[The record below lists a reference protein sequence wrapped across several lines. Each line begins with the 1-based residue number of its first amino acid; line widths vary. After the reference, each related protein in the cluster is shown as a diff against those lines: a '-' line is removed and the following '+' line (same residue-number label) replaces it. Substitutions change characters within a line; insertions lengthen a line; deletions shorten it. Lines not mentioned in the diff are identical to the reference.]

1 MAYLEIKNFTKSFG
15 QTEVLKGVS
24 VSVEKGQVVS
34 IIGSSGS
41 GKTTLLR
48 CLNFLETPD
57 LGEMTLDGK
66 VLISDDPFIKNDE
79 KSLREK
85 RLNFGLVFQSF
96 NLFPQYSVLKNITI
110 APQLLIN
117 DKLKEYKNRITE
129 QLKKA
134 DSINESATAYQRKEK
149 LFATKKAK
157 AMIKA
162 FKQNEEKRIE
172 EDAKELLKKIGLE
185 DKAQAYP
192 CELSGGQCQRVAIA
206 RALALKPKILCFD
219 EPTSALDPELTGEV
233 LKVIRGLKEKDRT
246 MIIVTHEMGFAKNVS
261 DKIVFLSDGVVEE
274 EGDPKEVMENPKSEK
289 LIQFLSS
296 VSQKDGE

>member
-24 VSVEKGQVVS
+24 LSVEKGQVVS

-66 VLISDDPFIKNDE
+66 VLISDDPSIKNDE
-79 KSLREK
+79 KSLREN

-96 NLFPQYSVLKNITI
+96 NLFPQYNVLKNITI

-117 DKLKEYKNRITE
+117 DKLKEYKNKITE
-129 QLKKA
+129 QLKTA
-134 DSINESATAYQRKEK
+134 DSINELATEYKSKEK

-246 MIIVTHEMGFAKNVS
+246 MIIVTHEMGFAKSVS
-261 DKIVFLSDGVVEE
+261 DKIIFLSDGVVEE
-274 EGDPKEVMENPKSEK
+274 EGDPKEVMENPKSGK